1 MLTEDMSYFRYFNVF
16 TLDLFHNGIYV
27 GKECRKLFTFIEW
40 NHETNFFLTI
50 EIKTDDDDDKPVSV
64 EHYIIKVIQ
73 PSSKI

>member
-50 EIKTDDDDDKPVSV
+50 
-64 EHYIIKVIQ
+64 
-73 PSSKI
+73 